1 MPSQSELSF
10 GARLLRANNLLTYL
24 NNFEGYA
31 PPRENETTSNLEQLL
46 EKIADANEKESFAR
60 QNYEMAVVTRHKAFK
75 TDDKSVFKLLAPI
88 RGVVQAQY
96 GKGSKEFKVIDTAV
110 KNIRAS
116 KVVKKT
122 VKDSDVEVSVS
133 TSEQS
138 YGSITQ
144 YFTDLVNKLAQL
156 EGYNPSNDTIKKNQL
171 LDFVK
176 DLNAMNKEVAL
187 TFHSLR
193 SIKNLRRNLYNELAE
208 RVSRIKAYVKGN
220 YGTQSEEYTL
230 IKGMKI

>member
-10 GARLLRANNLLTYL
+10 GARLLRANNLLTYM
-24 NNFEGYA
+24 NNFNGYA
-31 PPRENETTSNLEQLL
+31 PPRENEAVANFEQLL
-46 EKIADANEKESFAR
+46 ENIADANAKESFAK
-60 QNYEMAVVTRHKAFK
+60 QNYDMAVSNRHKAFK
-75 TDDKSVFKLLAPI
+75 VDKRSVFKLLAPI
-88 RGVVQAQY
+88 RGAVQAQY
-96 GKGSKEFKVIDTAV
+96 GKDGKEFKLIDAAV

-156 EGYNPSNDTIKKNQL
+156 EGYNPSNDAIKKNQL

-176 DLNAMNKEVAL
+176 ELNLLNKEVASS
-187 TFHSLR
+187 FHSLR
-193 SIKNLRRNLYNELAE
+193 SIKNLRRNLYNELSE
-208 RVSRIKAYVKGN
+208 RVGRIKAYVKGN